1 MDKTP
6 INAVNIKVVKLIN
19 GEELICHI
27 PKGTAQTEEKSP
39 LLRLDRPLQ
48 VRYVPQISPHGFRD
62 YIALVK
68 WAAYS
73 DDKIITIPKDKILTI
88 TNASKG
94 MVNSYTNMATN
105 YSKINNPSKSDKIF
119 ETMRVDEDPEE
130 LRELAEDL
138 REDFKEI
145 FNKTAKK
152 RTLH

>member
-1 MDKTP
+1 ML
-6 INAVNIKVVKLIN
+6 VVKLIN

-73 DDKIITIPKDKILTI
+73 DDKIITIPKDKADILYI
-88 TNASKG
+88 YN
-94 MVNSYTNMATN
+94 
-105 YSKINNPSKSDKIF
+105 
-119 ETMRVDEDPEE
+119 
-130 LRELAEDL
+130 
-138 REDFKEI
+138 KEVE
-145 FNKTAKK
+145 
-152 RTLH
+152 